1 MPSTPISEGRLPS
14 KGVPFLVM
22 REFGHLTPSKVVPAR
37 PRQQLANAGRYSAAA
52 SARSG
57 TFRLV
62 LPLNSAAHS
71 DARASRVLCK
81 GRRARAGGCER

>member
-1 MPSTPISEGRLPS
+1 MPSTPISVGRLPS
-14 KGVPFLVM
+14 KGAPFLGM
-22 REFGHLTPSKVVPAR
+22 WKFGHLTASKVVPAR

-62 LPLNSAAHS
+62 LPLNSAAHT
-71 DARASRVLCK
+71 DARAKVVLCK
-81 GRRARAGGCER
+81 GYRARAGGCER